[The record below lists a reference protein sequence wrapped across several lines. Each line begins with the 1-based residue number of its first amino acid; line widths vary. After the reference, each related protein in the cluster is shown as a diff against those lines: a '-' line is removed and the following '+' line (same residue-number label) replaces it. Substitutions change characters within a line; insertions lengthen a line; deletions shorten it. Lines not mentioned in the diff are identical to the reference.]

1 MNYLIIQDIIAKQ
14 LELDYL
20 ESSNIDYKSAIE
32 ILNRL
37 FKILEDTLLYKLKD
51 QSDDLVLVRK
61 TAVQLIKNHNQLFI
75 MSLESN

>member
-1 MNYLIIQDIIAKQ
+1 MIIQDIIAKQ